1 VERARPTLRCLHD
14 DLKVARPSADVPLD
28 EINHPLLAKTHEQ
41 FADPATPHERIAAID
56 DEVFFKV
63 KVQRW
68 RGAVWTDHPSADV
81 RVWLVAAGWR
91 EDGATTD
98 FYAALAA
105 SARAARSRRNA
116 GNAQSL
122 TSDTYTWHLLPDD
135 TDRARYRA
143 ESAARFERTLAA
155 AVRDLC
161 RASLL
166 DGREHTATV
175 GGAVLGIQVR
185 ANQGHETYVAV
196 RIIGSVPSTL
206 AVVVLD
212 LIPGCDLDGWFP
224 EYSLPERPL
233 DPAEQAWSNL
243 MDPTAAAKL
252 LDEGI

>member
-1 VERARPTLRCLHD
+1 M
-14 DLKVARPSADVPLD
+14 PSTDVPLD
-28 EINHPLLAKTHEQ
+28 EITHPLLAKTHEQ

-56 DEVFFKV
+56 DEMFFKV
-63 KVQRW
+63 KIQRW

-81 RVWLVAAGWR
+81 QVWLVAAGWR

-105 SARAARSRRNA
+105 GAKAARSRHNA

-122 TSDTYTWHLLPDD
+122 TSDTYSGHLLPDD
-135 TDRARYRA
+135 NDRARHRA

-155 AVRDLC
+155 TVSDLC

-166 DGREHTATV
+166 DGHEHTATV
-175 GGAVLGIQVR
+175 GGAVLGIQIR

-212 LIPGCDLDGWFP
+212 SIPGCELDGWFP

-252 LDEGI
+252 LDEGS